1 MYEGADTVVLFDEL
15 AYQDTLPVAWR
26 PLAGSVDAAYAAGL
40 SERNSR
46 LLQACAAIEDHSSAD
61 REDDVSPELLRIDAK
76 INLMLDLMGQLLSAN
91 RPRPVPVP
99 VRFNTQG
106 AQWPAAATAATPAIG
121 SQGLVLLYLR
131 DYLPEALRL
140 LGRVT
145 EIGADRQVKVR
156 FAPPGETT
164 ADLMEKLIFR
174 HHRRLIAGRSR
185 SK

>member
-1 MYEGADTVVLFDEL
+1 MYEGTDTIVLFDEL
-15 AYQDTLPVAWR
+15 AYQDTLPIAWR
-26 PLAGSVDAAYAAGL
+26 PLGGTVDADYAAGL
-40 SERNSR
+40 SERNAR
-46 LLQACAAIEDHSSAD
+46 LLQACAAIEDHSGE

-76 INLMLDLMGQLLSAN
+76 INMLLDLMGQLLTAN
-91 RPRPVPVP
+91 RPRPVPVS

-106 AQWPAAATAATPAIG
+106 AMWQAGPQAPASG

-145 EIGADRQVKVR
+145 EITPDRRVKVR
-156 FAPPGETT
+156 FAPLGEAT
-164 ADLMEKLIFR
+164 AALMEKLIFR
-174 HHRRLIAGRSR
+174 HHRRLVAGSRSR